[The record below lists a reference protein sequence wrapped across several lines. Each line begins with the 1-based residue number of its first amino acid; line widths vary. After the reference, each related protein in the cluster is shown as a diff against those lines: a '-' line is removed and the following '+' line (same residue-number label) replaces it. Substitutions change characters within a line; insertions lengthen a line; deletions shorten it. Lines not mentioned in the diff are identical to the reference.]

1 MKKVMIF
8 AAVAAIALASCAK
21 VETFSNTEM
30 DAPVGFSAYSGNP
43 LTKAGAY
50 GEMNTTL
57 LQAGFGVFA
66 YKTTG
71 NYDGSTDPN
80 FMWNEDVAWSS
91 DHWEYSPIK
100 YWPNQLASGNT
111 DSQGTPAQGYAVDK
125 VSFFAYAPYVAATPA
140 TGAVAST
147 DEGITALTGNAAT
160 GDPKVTY
167 KVTNDLDKQVDLVW
181 GVSHGDTWN
190 NVAGGTNTPTKFLPY
205 LNLQKPAIGTP
216 IHFYFHHALA
226 QLKLQA
232 IAAYDVVSGAGTPED
247 GVKITI
253 DNVVVTVPGMYQTAV
268 LNLNNDTVDNNGT
281 PENPADDKAQPK
293 WESATGSSNLV
304 FTDANANINPNLQ
317 DKGNVHASAQ
327 ASSGNGA
334 GVIYKAPT
342 YTTPFDSDVD
352 VIMNGKYF
360 TLIPKTDAS
369 VTVNVKITYYVTT
382 DDSNL
387 AAGHSR
393 VENVISHD
401 VVFSNGFKAGT
412 RNVIRMILGISE
424 VKFEAEVL
432 DWETGVS
439 QDVNLPLNN

>member
-1 MKKVMIF
+1 MKKLMIL
-8 AAVAAIALASCAK
+8 AAVAALTLTSCAK
-21 VETFSNTEM
+21 VQTVSTPEM
-30 DAPVGFSAYSGNP
+30 DAPVSFGAYTGNVP
-43 LTKAGAY
+43 TKAGAY
-50 GEMNTTL
+50 GEMNATL

-66 YKTTG
+66 YKTAG
-71 NYDGSTDPN
+71 NYDGTTTPD
-80 FMWNEDVAWSS
+80 FMWNEDVA
-91 DHWEYSPIK
+91 YSAGSWQYHPIK

-111 DSQGTPAQGYAVDK
+111 DSQATPAQGYTVDK

-140 TGAVAST
+140 DGTVAST
-147 DEGITALTGNAAT
+147 DEGIIALTANSAT

-167 KVTNDLDKQVDLVW
+167 KVSNNLDKQVDLVW
-181 GVSHGDTWN
+181 AVSHGDTWN

-205 LNLQKPAIGTP
+205 LDLQKPAIGTP

-232 IAAYDVVSGAGTPED
+232 IAAYNVVSGEGTAQD

-253 DNVVVTVPGMYQTAV
+253 DNVIVTVPGMYQQAI

-281 PENPADDKAQPK
+281 PENTADDKAQPK

-304 FTDANANINPNLQ
+304 FTVANANINPTLK
-317 DKGNVHASAQ
+317 DGGNIHASAQ
-327 ASSGNGA
+327 PT
-334 GVIYKAPT
+334 GVTYKAAP

-352 VIMNGKYF
+352 VIMDGKYF
-360 TLIPKTDAS
+360 TLIPKTDAA

-382 DDSNL
+382 DDTNL
-387 AAGHSR
+387 AGGHSR

-401 VVFSNGFKAGT
+401 VTFPNGFKAST

-439 QDVNLPLNN
+439 QDVDLPRNVAGA